1 MKEHTFVAAAL
12 AMLFGSHAMSAK
24 TLTSAL
30 LRVAMALAL
39 AWLAITLFDVLLVVF
54 AGVLLAVVL
63 RGLADLLGRYTRL
76 PPGWSLLVVLV
87 VMLAALVAFVVL
99 AIPEVGRQFDELV
112 AQLPGAV
119 QKVTSKLEQTE
130 WGRWVLGRAS
140 KVGQWLARPEAMQSA
155 QQALS
160 TTLGAGA
167 GVVVLLFV
175 GVYVAAQPGLYLDNG
190 LRLLPA
196 ARRPR
201 ARAIAGECGATL
213 RWWMVG
219 MVASMTIIGIA
230 TWVGLLVLG
239 VPLALVLAVLA
250 AILTFIPNFGP
261 ILAAVPAILLGLSQG
276 TSTALWVLGL
286 YVGIQAVESNAITP
300 LIQRRAVSLPPA
312 LTIVAQMIMGALAG
326 VLGVI
331 MATPLIALTLVLVRR
346 LHVDRMDM
354 QAYATTPETTPKTE
368 AETPQPPA

>member
-1 MKEHTFVAAAL
+1 
-12 AMLFGSHAMSAK
+12 MLCGTVSAT
-24 TLTSAL
+24 TLTRAL

-39 AWLAITLFDVLLVVF
+39 AWLAIYLFDVLLVVF
-54 AGVLLAVVL
+54 AGVLLAVLL
-63 RGLADLLGRYTRL
+63 RGLADWLGHHTRL
-76 PPGWSLLVVLV
+76 PPGVSLAAVIVTIVL
-87 VMLAALVAFVVL
+87 MLAAFVVL
-99 AIPEVGRQFDELV
+99 VIPEVGRQFDELI

-119 QKVTSKLEQTE
+119 DKVTAHLEQTD
-130 WGRWVLGRAS
+130 WGRWILSRAT
-140 KVGQWLARPEAMQSA
+140 KAGQMMSQPGALQGA

-160 TTLGAGA
+160 MTFGVGAGL
-167 GVVVLLFV
+167 VVLLFV
-175 GVYVAAQPGLYLDNG
+175 GVYVAAQPGLYLDNT

-196 ARRPR
+196 ARRPQ
-201 ARAIAGECGATL
+201 ARAIAEECGATL

-219 MVASMTIIGIA
+219 MAASMMIIGIA
-230 TWVGLLVLG
+230 TWVGLWALG

-250 AILTFIPNFGP
+250 AALTFIPNFGP

-276 TSTALWVLGL
+276 TTTALWVLGL

-312 LTIVAQMIMGALAG
+312 LTIVAQMVMGALAG

-331 MATPLIALTLVLVRR
+331 LATPLTALAMVLVRR

-354 QAYATTPETTPKTE
+354 RAYAHTPTPVGDGPQSAVPTE
-368 AETPQPPA
+368 PVQP

>member
-1 MKEHTFVAAAL
+1 MKEHTFVAPEL
-12 AMLFGSHAMSAK
+12 AMLFGTHAMSAK

-30 LRVAMALAL
+30 LRVAMALGL

-54 AGVLLAVVL
+54 AGVLLAVML
-63 RGLADLLGRYTRL
+63 RGLADWLGRHTRL
-76 PPGWSLLVVLV
+76 PPGWSLVAVLV
-87 VMLAALVAFVVL
+87 TILLALAAFVVL
-99 AIPEVGRQFDELV
+99 AIPEVGRQFDELI

-119 QKVTSKLEQTE
+119 QQLTSHLEQTE
-130 WGRWVLGRAS
+130 WGRWLLGRAA
-140 KVGQWLARPEAMQSA
+140 KAGQWFAQPEAMASA

-167 GVVVLLFV
+167 GIVVLLFV
-175 GVYVAAQPGLYLDNG
+175 GVYVAAQPGLYLDNA

-196 ARRPR
+196 AKRPR
-201 ARAIAGECGATL
+201 ARAIAGECGKTL

-219 MVASMTIIGIA
+219 MFASMTIIGVA

-250 AILTFIPNFGP
+250 AVLTFIPNFGP
-261 ILAAVPAILLGLSQG
+261 ILAAVPAILLALSQG
-276 TSTALWVLGL
+276 TTTTLWVLGL

-312 LTIVAQMIMGALAG
+312 LTIVAQMAMGALAG

-331 MATPLIALTLVLVRR
+331 MATPLIAVTLVLVRR

-354 QAYATTPETTPKTE
+354 QAYERTPERTPETE
-368 AETPQPPA
+368 SPPARTEP